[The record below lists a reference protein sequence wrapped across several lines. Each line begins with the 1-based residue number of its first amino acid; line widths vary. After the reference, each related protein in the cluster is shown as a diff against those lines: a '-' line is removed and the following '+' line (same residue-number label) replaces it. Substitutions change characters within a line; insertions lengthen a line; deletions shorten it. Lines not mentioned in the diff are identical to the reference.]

1 MRLLGIGFALVTTLA
16 FATPA
21 NADTYPILAFGTH
34 TYVAETTRG
43 DGTVL
48 VRVYQRRTSST
59 WRRFGGFTVPASK
72 FAARRAQVRRNP
84 EAASAVE
91 RVYFTG
97 RLIGTTGFQPSN
109 PNYREPRFR
118 IRK

>member
-1 MRLLGIGFALVTTLA
+1 MRLPGIAFGFATMLA
-16 FATPA
+16 VATPA
-21 NADTYPILAFGTH
+21 NAETYPIIAFGTH

-43 DGTVL
+43 EETVL

-59 WRRFGGFTVPASK
+59 WRRFGGFTVPAAK

-84 EAASAVE
+84 GAASAVE

-97 RLIGTTGFQPSN
+97 RVIGTTWFQPSN

-118 IRK
+118 IKK